1 MLIMVLLSHKNHNR
15 ESLKH
20 VCVLNLRHAMLGLS
34 LTRNVLDDA
43 FMNKRKLDSSQ
54 KDEITAE
61 NLTMN
66 LLEPKECW
74 LPNKLFVSMYLTSL
88 SSLALLAIPGVV
100 TRQLSESAFSLA
112 IVLLIMGG
120 LSFMKSISIIRCPS
134 KVLVTSMVF
143 MGVTSFLGATYF

>member
-1 MLIMVLLSHKNHNR
+1 
-15 ESLKH
+15 
-20 VCVLNLRHAMLGLS
+20 
-34 LTRNVLDDA
+34 
-43 FMNKRKLDSSQ
+43 MNKRKLDPSQ

-61 NLTMN
+61 NLTMT

-74 LPNKLFVSMYLTSL
+74 LPNKLFISMYLTSL
-88 SSLALLAIPGVV
+88 FSLALLAIPGVV

-120 LSFMKSISIIRCPS
+120 LSFMKNISIIRCPS